1 VNLILAPVVLPLLF
15 AMVSVLLRG
24 NLKAQRLL
32 SGTVALVLPVIT
44 WMLFDTVRNSGVQVL
59 RVGEWPAAFGIVF
72 AIDLMSTLFLFFA
85 SITYLATWLF
95 LVNGGAGEDSEVH
108 LVHPLMLVLVGA
120 VNWAFSTGDLFNLFV
135 SFEILLIASYV
146 LLIHGNGK
154 GEMREGYKFVVLNL
168 LSGMVFLAAAG
179 LAYGFFGTLNMAEL
193 GVRIHLAGYP
203 AEAVVLG
210 VLFFCVF
217 GMKAAVFPLFAWL
230 PDSYP
235 KAPPGVL
242 AYFSGILTK
251 IGIYALYRLFTL
263 CFPPDLFATWF
274 QPVLLVVAALT
285 MFIGVMGAFSQY
297 TFRRI
302 LSFHIISQIGYMIF
316 GLAIYTP
323 LALAFGIFYVVHNM
337 LVKSAL
343 LLVSDSVIVNRGT
356 DDLKKVT
363 GLIHVSPALALIFLA
378 AALSL
383 AGIPPLSGFYGKF
396 GFALEGLTH
405 GHNLT
410 VFFSILTGLF
420 TLASMVKIWRYSF
433 WGEKQTGPAASPFQY
448 RGVVFAAG
456 FLTCSALVLAATG
469 GWFMPIMKQ
478 AGEELLDRRPYIEA
492 VLGRDAARLLEGP
505 AWQEVAQQP

>member
-1 VNLILAPVVLPLLF
+1 MNLILAPVILPLLA
-15 AMVSVLLRG
+15 AMLAVVLRS
-24 NLKAQRLL
+24 NLKAQRVISGLVAIALPIL
-32 SGTVALVLPVIT
+32 SWV
-44 WMLFDTVRNSGVQVL
+44 LFDTVRNSGVQVL
-59 RVGEWPAAFGIVF
+59 RVGDWPATLGIVF
-72 AIDLMSTLFLFFA
+72 ALDLMGSLFVFFGA
-85 SITYLATWLF
+85 ITFLATWLF
-95 LVNGGAGEDSEVH
+95 LVGGGAGEDSETN
-108 LVHPLMLVLVGA
+108 LLHPMMLVLVGA

-146 LLIHGNGK
+146 LLIHGNGA
-154 GEMREGYKFVVLNL
+154 GQVREGFKFVVLNFTA
-168 LSGMVFLAAAG
+168 GMIFLATAG
-179 LAYGFFGTLNMAEL
+179 LAYGLFGTLNMAEL
-193 GVRIHLAGYP
+193 GVRIHLANYP
-203 AEAVVLG
+203 PEAVVLG

-217 GMKAAVFPLFAWL
+217 GMKAAIFPLFAWL

-251 IGIYALYRLFTL
+251 VGIYSLYRLFSL
-263 CFPPDLFATWF
+263 CFPPAFFGEWF
-274 QPVLLVVAALT
+274 QPTLLVIAGLT

-297 TFRRI
+297 SFRRI

-363 GLIHVSPALALIFLA
+363 GLIHVSPGLALIFLA

-396 GFALEGLTH
+396 GFAWEGFNE
-405 GHNLT
+405 GHYLT
-410 VFFSILTGLF
+410 VFFAVLTGLF

-433 WGEKQTGPAASPFQY
+433 WGEKQEGPENGPLS
-448 RGVVFAAG
+448 RKGVIFAAG
-456 FLTCSALVLAATG
+456 FLTSAALVLAATG

-478 AGEELLDRRPYIEA
+478 AGEELLDRRPYVQA
-492 VLGRDAARLLEGP
+492 VMGSDAAALLDGP
-505 AWQEVAQQP
+505 GWQEVAQKP